1 MCGNYC
7 SGDINHG
14 PGGAQQQ
21 QQPEQASRLR
31 IGGGNLLLILFLL
44 WIMGVPISYLWIALM
59 LASYLGIV

>member
-1 MCGNYC
+1 MCGDYC

-21 QQPEQASRLR
+21 QPEQASRFR

>member
-1 MCGNYC
+1 MCC
-7 SGDINHG
+7 SGEVNQQGG
-14 PGGAQQQ
+14 PGG
-21 QQPEQASRLR
+21 QQPHPEQESRLR